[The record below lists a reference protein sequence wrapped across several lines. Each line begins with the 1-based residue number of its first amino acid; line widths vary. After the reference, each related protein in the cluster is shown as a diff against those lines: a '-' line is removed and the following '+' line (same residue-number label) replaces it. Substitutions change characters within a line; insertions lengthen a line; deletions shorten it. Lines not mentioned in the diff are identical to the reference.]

1 MLSNTHYFYLKSQL
15 EKIAKFNRSEERKR
29 ILKKAERCF
38 KTLDIILDS
47 RELDQDYRDK
57 VFPEQRISSLLSR
70 LTRYD
75 RGNSMSQ
82 EKNKQAIAYR
92 MVEIGLQYFQDR
104 YSQTKFLSS
113 KIQESKSLL
122 SDLQSIS
129 GELAEEDEALRLYR
143 IRGKLKLPPKI
154 ISSRDEWQAMC
165 DICWR
170 SASGND
176 KMHAMKSIRHE
187 TNCTYDGKDLER
199 CIRTFPPTG

>member
-1 MLSNTHYFYLKSQL
+1 M
-15 EKIAKFNRSEERKR
+15 R
-29 ILKKAERCF
+29 KAERCF

-57 VFPEQRISSLLSR
+57 VFQGQKISSLLSR
-70 LTRYD
+70 LARYD
-75 RGNSMSQ
+75 RGNSTSQ
-82 EKNKQAIAYR
+82 EKNKQAIAYK
-92 MVEIGLQYFQDR
+92 MIEIGLQYFQDR

-113 KIQESKSLL
+113 KIQELKSLL

-129 GELAEEDEALRLYR
+129 GELVEEDEALRLYR
-143 IRGKLKLPPKI
+143 MRGKLKMPPKI
-154 ISSRDEWQAMC
+154 LPSRDEWQAMC

-187 TNCTYDGKDLER
+187 TNCTYDKKDLER
-199 CIRTFPPTG
+199 CIRTFLPTG